1 MEPVT
6 KQRLHSYIFL
16 RRSVENQLERLAR
29 MKNDEL
35 IPAMKEGDGS
45 KRTPGASD
53 RMANAIIRRLAYED
67 EVMNE
72 VEEKMAEMEAIRAAI
87 LGLHEAQEQE
97 VLRCRYIDC
106 EGFRHTPWKD
116 VAIQIYGD
124 DDESQVKAVQRIHG
138 RALINLL
145 EVKL

>member
-29 MKNDEL
+29 MKNEEL

-45 KRTPGASD
+45 KHTPGASD

-67 EVMNE
+67 EIMNE
-72 VEEKMAEMEAIRAAI
+72 VEAKMAEMEEIRAAI
-87 LGLHEAQEQE
+87 LRLSEAQEQE

-106 EGFRHTPWKD
+106 EGFRQTPWKD